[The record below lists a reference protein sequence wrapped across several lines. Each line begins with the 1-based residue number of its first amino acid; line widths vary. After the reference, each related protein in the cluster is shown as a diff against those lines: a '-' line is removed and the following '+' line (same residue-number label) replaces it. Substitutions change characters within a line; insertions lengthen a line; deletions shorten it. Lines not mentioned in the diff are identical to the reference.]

1 MVNDTGGCC
10 NVAAVVSI
18 DAKGQVVLP
27 KDVRERAGL
36 KPNDK
41 LALIG
46 CERDGKIC
54 CIMMVK
60 AEKLGDSVGKM
71 LGPML
76 KDVLK

>member
-1 MVNDTGGCC
+1 MVNDAGGCC

-18 DAKGQVVLP
+18 DAKGQIVLP

-36 KPNDK
+36 KPNDR

-46 CERDGKIC
+46 CERDGEIC

-60 AEKLGDSVGKM
+60 AEKLGDSVSKM

>member
-1 MVNDTGGCC
+1 MVNNAGGCC

-36 KPNDK
+36 KPNDR
-41 LALIG
+41 LALID
-46 CERDGKIC
+46 CERDGEIC

>member
-1 MVNDTGGCC
+1 MVNDAGRCC
-10 NVAAVVSI
+10 NVAAVVSV
-18 DAKGQVVLP
+18 DAKGQIVLP

-54 CIMMVK
+54 CIVIVK

>member
-1 MVNDTGGCC
+1 MVNDAGGYC
-10 NVAAVVSI
+10 NVAAVVSV
-18 DAKGQVVLP
+18 DAKGQIVLP

-54 CIMMVK
+54 CIVMVK

>member
-1 MVNDTGGCC
+1 MVNNAGGCC

-36 KPNDK
+36 KPNDR

-46 CERDGKIC
+46 CERDGEIC

-60 AEKLGDSVGKM
+60 AEKLGDSVSKM